1 MGMDV
6 ISFNCRGLTDNFKRK
21 KVFMFLHQKKYDII
35 CLQETHSLKADESFW
50 KSQWGGQAQFC
61 SFQSRS
67 RGVAILFKPLKVK
80 ICSSLLDDDG
90 RFLFLKV
97 EIDKLKNDTDQRF
110 KHSALVGLIVF
121 SLVTVIAV
129 IVEIILR

>member
-1 MGMDV
+1 
-6 ISFNCRGLTDNFKRK
+6 
-21 KVFMFLHQKKYDII
+21 MFV
-35 CLQETHSLKADESFW
+35 SFW
-50 KSQWGGQAQFC
+50 PEKKCNCPSCNLQIALGEEHCVHCGY
-61 SFQSRS
+61 
-67 RGVAILFKPLKVK
+67 PL
-80 ICSSLLDDDG
+80 S
-90 RFLFLKV
+90 KV